1 MTLHL
6 LDASEIQIQ
15 RISSFSIAI
24 QREKGKMTGN
34 NLMVIIIVGGGG
46 HIVIVIIITINMF
59 YGDFLHLLLVRFSE
73 IVFALCNGNN

>member
-46 HIVIVIIITINMF
+46 AYRYRHHHHNQYV
-59 YGDFLHLLLVRFSE
+59 LWRFSSSS
-73 IVFALCNGNN
+73 IGPFF